1 MIRLGA
7 VASKQHMD
15 LCKGLET
22 VFQRHDIDFDWV
34 LYSTYNSMQDA
45 FVRKEIDLAWNG
57 PLSYVKIKRAL
68 NNACQNLVM
77 RDVDID
83 FTTHF
88 ITQADSEITTV
99 EDLHGKRFALGNRN
113 SVQAGLLA
121 CQFLK
126 QSGIDPSI
134 DLTAC
139 AYFDDRPAT
148 NLSDEQDVVEQV
160 RQREYDAGAIS
171 KRTLEI
177 LEKQGALTQ
186 DGLRVFWSSPG
197 YSHCCFTAHSDLA
210 SETARKITDAFLSV
224 DSNDPAGKAVLEA
237 EECDAL
243 VPGINEG
250 WELLEQVAEEQ
261 GLI

>member
-1 MIRLGA
+1 MVRLGA
-7 VASKQHMD
+7 VASKQHME
-15 LCKGLET
+15 LCKGLEI
-22 VFQRHDIDFDWV
+22 VFQRLDWV

-99 EDLHGKRFALGNRN
+99 EDLHGKRFALGSRN

-121 CQFLK
+121 YQYLK
-126 QSGIDPSI
+126 QSGIDPSV
-134 DLTAC
+134 DLVAC
-139 AYFDDRPAT
+139 AYFEDRPAT
-148 NLSDEQDVVEQV
+148 NLSDEQNVAEQV

-177 LEKQGALTQ
+177 LEKQGTLAH
-186 DGLRVFWSSPG
+186 GLRVFWSSPG
-197 YSHCCFTAHSDLA
+197 YSHCCFTAHSDLEA
-210 SETARKITDAFLSV
+210 ETARKITDAFLSV
-224 DSNDPAGKAVLEA
+224 DASTLST
-237 EECDAL
+237 
-243 VPGINEG
+243 
-250 WELLEQVAEEQ
+250 
-261 GLI
+261 